1 MNKRTLVVIAA
12 IAIVLLAIL
21 AAIFFF
27 KDTSAPAN
35 PQPTTSS
42 SPPIPTVVQTDT
54 GQPVSSIP
62 QGYAVLVYFSKH
74 PDSDNDPT
82 KTFSVDRTSPT
93 AAIATYAIGQ
103 LIAGPTSDEAALG
116 LYSTVRVRNDT
127 SICNNKDFK
136 ITISNGTA
144 TLQFCRT
151 FDAIGTMSDATAQET
166 IKATLLQFSTI
177 KKVIILSKTGNCQ
190 FDMSGQNLCLQ

>member
-1 MNKRTLVVIAA
+1 MNKRTLTVIAA

-21 AAIFFF
+21 ADILFF
-27 KDTSAPAN
+27 KPTSAPSESQQASPP
-35 PQPTTSS
+35 PQSQQTDAGQTPTT
-42 SPPIPTVVQTDT
+42 V
-54 GQPVSSIP
+54 P
-62 QGYAVLVYFSKH
+62 QGYAVDVYFSKH

-82 KTFSVDRTSPT
+82 KTFPVKRTAPT
-93 AAIATYAIGQ
+93 LAVAAYAISQ

-116 LYSTVRVRNDT
+116 LYSTVKVRNDA

-136 ITISNGTA
+136 ITIANGTA

-151 FDAIGTMSDATAQET
+151 FDAIGTMSDATAQQT
-166 IKATLLQFSTI
+166 IKATLLQFSTV